1 MRSKVLAGLGT
12 ILLASSFLQAQYARP
27 QITRGVTIEQNLN
40 SPVPLDLLFHD
51 ETGQTVPLRTYFGE
65 KPVIFSLVYF
75 KCPSLCPMSLRETV
89 SSLRRMPLQV
99 GLDYNVVVV
108 SFDPSDTPA
117 TALEK
122 KNEYAKMFGRA
133 GFNSGWHFLTGSQES
148 ISRLTSAIGFGY
160 HWDEATKQYIHASG
174 IMVATPEG
182 RMSRYFFGI
191 DYAPADLRLALADA
205 AKHKISRPV
214 DFILQFCFHYDP
226 TQGKYTLA
234 IINILKVA
242 GCLTVLAIAALVYY
256 LMRNDK
262 RQGTGLTWKEVKHV
276 G

>member
-1 MRSKVLAGLGT
+1 MRSKILASLGTLLLAGSL
-12 ILLASSFLQAQYARP
+12 LQAQYARP
-27 QITRGVTIEQNLN
+27 QMTRGVTIEQNIN

-89 SSLRRMPLQV
+89 TSLRRMPLQV

-108 SFDPSDTPA
+108 SFDPADTPA
-117 TALEK
+117 AAAQK
-122 KNEYAKMFGRA
+122 KAEYAKLFGRA
-133 GFNSGWHFLTGSQES
+133 GFNSGWHFLTGSQDS
-148 ISRLTSAIGFGY
+148 ISRLASAIGFGY
-160 HWDEATKQYIHASG
+160 HWDVPTKQYIHASG
-174 IMVATPEG
+174 IMVATPDG
-182 RMSRYFFGI
+182 RMSRYFFGT
-191 DYAPADLRLALADA
+191 DYAPADLRLALANA
-205 AKHKISRPV
+205 AQHKISRPV

-226 TQGKYTLA
+226 SQGKYTLA
-234 IINILKVA
+234 IINILKAA
-242 GCLTVLAIAALVYY
+242 GLFTVLGIMALVYY

-262 RQGTGLTWKEVKHV
+262 KQSTGLPWKAVKHV

>member
-1 MRSKVLAGLGT
+1 MRSNVLAGLGT
-12 ILLASSFLQAQYARP
+12 LLLAGSFLQAQYARP
-27 QITRGVTIEQNLN
+27 QIARGVTIEQNLN

-89 SSLRRMPLQV
+89 TSLRRMPLQV

-117 TALEK
+117 AALEK

-133 GFNSGWHFLTGSQES
+133 GFNSGWHFLTGSQDS
-148 ISRLTSAIGFGY
+148 ISHLASAIGFGY
-160 HWDEATKQYIHASG
+160 RWDEATKQFVHASG
-174 IMVATPEG
+174 IMVATPDG
-182 RMSRYFFGI
+182 RMSRYFFGT

-214 DFILQFCFHYDP
+214 DFILQFCFHYDVS
-226 TQGKYTLA
+226 QGKYTLT
-234 IINILKVA
+234 ILNILKVA
-242 GCLTVLAIAALVYY
+242 GFFTVLGIAALVYY

-262 RQGTGLTWKEVKHV
+262 KQGTDMTWRPVKHV

>member
-27 QITRGVTIEQNLN
+27 QITRGVAIEQNLN
-40 SPVPLDLLFHD
+40 SLVPLDLIFHD

-89 SSLRRMPLQV
+89 TSLRRMPLQV

-117 TALEK
+117 SALEK
-122 KNEYAKMFGRA
+122 KNEYAKMFSRA

-148 ISRLTSAIGFGY
+148 ISRLASAIGFGY

-174 IMVATPEG
+174 IMVSTPEG

-242 GCLTVLAIAALVYY
+242 GIFTVLGIAALVYY
-256 LMRNDK
+256 LMRK
-262 RQGTGLTWKEVKHV
+262 EKQQGTGLTWKEVKHV

>member
-1 MRSKVLAGLGT
+1 MRSKVLASLGT
-12 ILLASSFLQAQYARP
+12 LLLASSFLQAQYARP

-51 ETGQTVPLRTYFGE
+51 ETGQTVPLRAYFGE

-75 KCPSLCPMSLRETV
+75 KCPSLCPLSLRETV
-89 SSLRRMPLQV
+89 TSLRRMPLQV

-117 TALEK
+117 VALEK

-133 GFNSGWHFLTGSQES
+133 GFNSGWHFLTGSQDS
-148 ISRLTSAIGFGY
+148 ISRLASAIGFGY
-160 HWDEATKQYIHASG
+160 RWDETTKQFVHASG

-182 RMSRYFFGI
+182 RMSRYFFGV

-205 AKHKISRPV
+205 AQHRISRPV

-226 TQGKYTLA
+226 SQGKYTLA
-234 IINILKVA
+234 IINVLKVA
-242 GCLTVLAIAALVYY
+242 GSLTVLGIAALVYY

-262 RQGTGLTWKEVKHV
+262 KQGTGLTWKEVKHV

>member
-1 MRSKVLAGLGT
+1 MRSKVLASLGT

-40 SPVPLDLLFHD
+40 SPAPLDLLFHD

-75 KCPSLCPMSLRETV
+75 NCPSLCPMSLRETV
-89 SSLRRMPLQV
+89 TSLRRMPLQV

-117 TALEK
+117 VALEK

-148 ISRLTSAIGFGY
+148 ISRLASAIGFGY
-160 HWDEATKQYIHASG
+160 RWDEATKQFIHASG
-174 IMVATPEG
+174 IMIATPEG

-226 TQGKYTLA
+226 AQGRYSLA

-242 GCLTVLAIAALVYY
+242 GLFTVLGIAALVYY

-262 RQGTGLTWKEVKHV
+262 KQGTGLTWKEVKHV

>member
-1 MRSKVLAGLGT
+1 MRSNVLASLGT
-12 ILLASSFLQAQYARP
+12 FLLAGSFLQAQYARP

-89 SSLRRMPLQV
+89 TSLRRMPLQV

-117 TALEK
+117 AALEK

-133 GFNSGWHFLTGSQES
+133 GFNSGWHFLTGSQDS
-148 ISRLTSAIGFGY
+148 ISRLASAIGFGY
-160 HWDEATKQYIHASG
+160 RWDEATKQFVHASG
-174 IMVATPEG
+174 IMVATPDG
-182 RMSRYFFGI
+182 RMSRYFFGT

-214 DFILQFCFHYDP
+214 DFILQFCFHYDVS
-226 TQGKYTLA
+226 QGKYTLT
-234 IINILKVA
+234 ILNILKVA
-242 GCLTVLAIAALVYY
+242 GFFTVLGIAALVYY

-262 RQGTGLTWKEVKHV
+262 KQGTDMTWRPVKHV